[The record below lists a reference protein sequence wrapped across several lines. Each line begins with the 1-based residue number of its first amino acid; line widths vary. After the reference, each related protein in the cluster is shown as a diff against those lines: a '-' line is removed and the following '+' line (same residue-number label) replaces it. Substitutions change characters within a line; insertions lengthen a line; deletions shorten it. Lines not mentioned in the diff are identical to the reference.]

1 MEKNSIEIQGHC
13 LSSENSFRKNLISR
27 INRIA
32 GQLRGIEKMIFNHV
46 KCDEILNQ
54 ISSVKSALNGIAK
67 VVLEAHLR
75 SCVVEEIKA
84 GFESQATTELI
95 ETLGK
100 LMDKNGRKIEES
112 NDNIIRK
119 VEEQIENIR
128 ECIEKDECCSS
139 ILREIAMIKNELD
152 SMSKVILEG
161 HIKNCLVRDIKLGLE
176 EKVVDDFLY
185 TINKMIK

>member
-1 MEKNSIEIQGHC
+1 MEKKNIDIHGHC

-32 GQLRGIEKMIFNHV
+32 GQLRGIEKMILNHV

-67 VVLEAHLR
+67 VILEAHLR
-75 SCVVEEIKA
+75 NCIVQEIKL
-84 GFESQATTELI
+84 GLENSATTELI
-95 ETLGK
+95 ETLEK
-100 LMDKNGRKIEES
+100 LMDKNGRKTKDS

-119 VEEQIENIR
+119 VEAQIENIR
-128 ECIEKDECCSS
+128 ECIEKDDCCSS
-139 ILREIAMIKNELD
+139 ILKEIAMIKNELD

-176 EKVVDDFLY
+176 EKIVDDFLY